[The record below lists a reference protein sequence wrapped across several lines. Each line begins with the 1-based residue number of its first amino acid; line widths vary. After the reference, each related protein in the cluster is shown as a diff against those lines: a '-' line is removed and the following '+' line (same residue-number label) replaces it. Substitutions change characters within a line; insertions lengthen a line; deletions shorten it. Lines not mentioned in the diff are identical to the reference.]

1 MSFDVNPPSRN
12 LSNIQASAKSQ
23 DGGAGNTG
31 YFRRGQAE
39 DEDIGLAFKDTPNDS
54 FERSDE
60 ENTDNTNFL
69 DMFFGFFQKII
80 DKIKSFFVKTPK
92 VEKDNKDTF
101 QINFDEEDKDN
112 PFNS

>member
-31 YFRRGQAE
+31 YFMRGQKEEE
-39 DEDIGLAFKDTPNDS
+39 DLGLAFKDTPNDS

-60 ENTDNTNFL
+60 ENADNANFL
-69 DMFFGFFQKII
+69 DIFFGFIQKII
-80 DKIKSFFVKTPK
+80 DKIFALFGVKPEEPK
-92 VEKDNKDTF
+92 EDKDTF
-101 QINFDEEDKDN
+101 QSSSDEDN
-112 PFNS
+112 PFNA